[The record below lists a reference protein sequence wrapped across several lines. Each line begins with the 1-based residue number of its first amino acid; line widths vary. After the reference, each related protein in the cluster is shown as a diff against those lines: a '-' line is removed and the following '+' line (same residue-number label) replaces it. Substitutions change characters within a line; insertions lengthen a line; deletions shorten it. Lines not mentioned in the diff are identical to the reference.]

1 MKIETYK
8 IYFFRIG
15 DGMYHL
21 LGELNIPYCIDDIK
35 NALKCVKNRHYDK
48 FSLIGFKGR
57 TSLFF
62 NFTRFDEINP
72 EDINSSFKT
81 AEELKSNPKYDFY
94 ESRHSSLKVV
104 DLYCETDFAEVFKE
118 VCI

>member
-8 IYFFRIG
+8 IYVFGIG

-21 LGELNIPYCIDDIK
+21 LKELNIPYCIDDIK
-35 NALKCVKNRHYDK
+35 KCVISSHYDK

-62 NFTRFDEINP
+62 NFSRFDEINS

-94 ESRHSSLKVV
+94 DSRHSSLKVV